1 MFFSNKPV
9 VRDRASEARAA
20 SLGLARSNRNK
31 EMAMERREFIAAAA
45 GAAVLAA
52 SRDASAEADG
62 SSHSMHP
69 AMFKALQE
77 ACGHCVGTA
86 NDCLRHCIGM
96 LGMKDYSMNGCINT
110 AYQVV
115 AACGAL
121 QALAAVNS
129 PQVPA
134 FARATAEICA
144 ACQKECEKYPEVA
157 ECKACAAS
165 CKACA
170 EECRKIGA

>member
-1 MFFSNKPV
+1 
-9 VRDRASEARAA
+9 
-20 SLGLARSNRNK
+20 
-31 EMAMERREFIAAAA
+31 MERREFIATMGIAAA
-45 GAAVLAA
+45 LASTQA
-52 SRDASAEADG
+52 FAEPEAMHM
-62 SSHSMHP
+62 HSMHP
-69 AMFKALQE
+69 AKFKALQE
-77 ACGHCVGTA
+77 DCGHCVATA

-96 LGMKDYSMNGCINT
+96 LAMQDYSMTGCINT

-134 FARATAEICA
+134 FAKATAEICA
-144 ACQKECEKYPEVA
+144 ACQKECEKYPDTA

-170 EECRKIGA
+170 EECRKIGRAG